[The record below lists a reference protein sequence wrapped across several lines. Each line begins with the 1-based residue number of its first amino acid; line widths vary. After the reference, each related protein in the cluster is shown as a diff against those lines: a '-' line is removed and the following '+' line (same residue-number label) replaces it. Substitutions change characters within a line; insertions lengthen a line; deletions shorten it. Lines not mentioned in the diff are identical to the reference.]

1 MKRFGKVFLVPD
13 NAYFCL
19 RLKLRIHCTA
29 LNNRNPHPHLSC
41 LMKNIF
47 TYSTAFVLGLGLLA
61 APEADAQQFSKR
73 KQYNSVGF
81 SLNAMNYFGDI
92 TPYTNF
98 TSLRLGATRV
108 GAGVSI
114 TRRFYPRVSGR
125 FGLSYGRISGSDAD
139 AADPNDPDA
148 KFRYNRNF
156 TFRNDILEASAVAI
170 IDLIE
175 NRNNYLKRPD
185 FVPYV
190 FAGIAGFYSNPKG
203 LVGKNSAGLSEGSY
217 IALSDLKT
225 EGPDHTYGSTQFS
238 IPFGGG
244 IRYRINRNFDASLE
258 IGWRKTFTDY
268 LDDVGGKY
276 AGAAALT
283 GSAAQQYFGNDITK
297 SITDN
302 TGTFTGFTNK
312 GEQRGDAGSKTDWYI
327 VTGVTLNYIL
337 TPRIKNP
344 KFR

>member
-1 MKRFGKVFLVPD
+1 
-13 NAYFCL
+13 
-19 RLKLRIHCTA
+19 
-29 LNNRNPHPHLSC
+29 
-41 LMKNIF
+41 MKNIF
-47 TYSTAFVLGLGLLA
+47 TYSTAFVLGLALVA
-61 APEADAQQFSKR
+61 TPEADAQQFSKR

-92 TPYTNF
+92 TPT
-98 TSLRLGATRV
+98 TSFASLKFGATRV

-125 FGLSYGRISGSDAD
+125 FGLSYGRISGSDAESANKD
-139 AADPNDPDA
+139 GADD

-156 TFRNDILEASAVAI
+156 DFRNDILEASAVAI
-170 IDLIE
+170 FDLIE

-190 FAGIAGFYSNPKG
+190 FAGVAGFYHNPKG
-203 LVGKNSAGLSEGSY
+203 KTASGEYIGL
-217 IALSDLKT
+217 ADLKT
-225 EGPDHTYGSTQFS
+225 EAQATAYGQTQFS

-268 LDDVGGKY
+268 IDDVGGKF
-276 AGAAALT
+276 AGPAALGLT
-283 GSAAQQYFGNDITK
+283 NPATPVSAMSAQQYFGYGITR
-297 SITDN
+297 SVASPDPAN
-302 TGTFTGFTNK
+302 PFPAFANQGSA
-312 GEQRGDAGSKTDWYI
+312 RGDSGNKTDWYI

>member
-1 MKRFGKVFLVPD
+1 
-13 NAYFCL
+13 
-19 RLKLRIHCTA
+19 
-29 LNNRNPHPHLSC
+29 
-41 LMKNIF
+41 MKNIF
-47 TYSTAFVLGLGLLA
+47 TYSSALVLGLALVA
-61 APEADAQQFSKR
+61 TPDADAQQFSKR
-73 KQYNSVGF
+73 KQYNSIGF
-81 SLNAMNYFGDI
+81 SLNAMNYFGDV
-92 TPYTNF
+92 TPVTNF

-114 TRRFYPRVSGR
+114 TRRFYPRISGR
-125 FGLSYGRISGSDAD
+125 FGVSYGRISGDDSQ
-139 AADPNDPDA
+139 AANSSDPDA
-148 KFRYNRNF
+148 RFRYNRNM

-190 FAGIAGFYSNPKG
+190 FVGVAGFYHNPKG
-203 LVGKNSAGLSEGSY
+203 LVGPGAPSNLTQGEY
-217 IALSDLKT
+217 VALADLKT
-225 EGPDHTYGSTQFS
+225 EGQSSAYGQTQFS

-276 AGAAALT
+276 ADLST
-283 GSAAQQYFGNDITK
+283 GTPAQQYFGGGITR
-297 SITDN
+297 SISQPNADFNPTKFPGFN
-302 TGTFTGFTNK
+302 TPGVA
-312 GEQRGDAGSKTDWYI
+312 QRGDTGNKTDWYI

>member
-1 MKRFGKVFLVPD
+1 
-13 NAYFCL
+13 
-19 RLKLRIHCTA
+19 
-29 LNNRNPHPHLSC
+29 
-41 LMKNIF
+41 MKNIF
-47 TYSTAFVLGLGLLA
+47 TYSSALVLGLALVA
-61 APEADAQQFSKR
+61 TPDADAQQFSKR
-73 KQYNSVGF
+73 KQYNSIGF
-81 SLNAMNYFGDI
+81 SLNAMNYFGDV
-92 TPYTNF
+92 TPVTNF

-114 TRRFYPRVSGR
+114 TRRFYPRLSGR
-125 FGLSYGRISGSDAD
+125 FGVSYGRISGDDSQ
-139 AADPNDPDA
+139 AANSSDPDA
-148 KFRYNRNF
+148 RFRYNRNMS
-156 TFRNDILEASAVAI
+156 FRNDILEASAVAI

-190 FAGIAGFYSNPKG
+190 FAGVAGFYHNPKG
-203 LVGKNSAGLSEGSY
+203 LVGPKAPSGLTEGEY
-217 IALSDLKT
+217 VALADLKT
-225 EGPDHTYGSTQFS
+225 EGQKDAYGQTQFS

-276 AGAAALT
+276 AEAAQLT
-283 GSAAQQYFGNDITK
+283 TTAQQYFGRDITR
-297 SITDN
+297 SISQPDN
-302 TGTFTGFTNK
+302 NFNPAKFPDFTK
-312 GEQRGDAGSKTDWYI
+312 GGAAQRGDTGNKTDWYI

>member
-1 MKRFGKVFLVPD
+1 
-13 NAYFCL
+13 
-19 RLKLRIHCTA
+19 
-29 LNNRNPHPHLSC
+29 
-41 LMKNIF
+41 MKNIF
-47 TYSTAFVLGLGLLA
+47 TYSTAFVLGLALVA
-61 APEADAQQFSKR
+61 TPDADAQQFSKR

-92 TPYTNF
+92 VPVTNF
-98 TSLRLGATRV
+98 TSLRFGATRV

-114 TRRFYPRVSGR
+114 TRRFYPRLSGR
-125 FGLSYGRISGSDAD
+125 FGVSYGRISGDDAL
-139 AADPNDPDA
+139 AADPSDPNA

-156 TFRNDILEASAVAI
+156 AFRNDILEASAVAI
-170 IDLIE
+170 VDLIE

-190 FAGIAGFYSNPKG
+190 FAGVAGFYHNPKG
-203 LVGKNSAGLSEGSY
+203 LYKDGTY
-217 IALSDLKT
+217 IDLQPLMT
-225 EGPDHTYGSTQFS
+225 EGQTTAYSKTQFA

-268 LDDVGGKY
+268 LDDVGGKF
-276 AGAAALT
+276 APLDKVSGT
-283 GSAAQQYFGNDITK
+283 PAQLYFANGITK
-297 SITDN
+297 SQ
-302 TGTFTGFTNK
+302 TGEFAQFTSPTS
-312 GEQRGDAGSKTDWYI
+312 QRGDSGNKTDWYI

>member
-1 MKRFGKVFLVPD
+1 
-13 NAYFCL
+13 
-19 RLKLRIHCTA
+19 
-29 LNNRNPHPHLSC
+29 
-41 LMKNIF
+41 MKNIF
-47 TYSTAFVLGLGLLA
+47 TYSTAFVLGLALVA
-61 APEADAQQFSKR
+61 TPDADAQQFSKR

-92 TPYTNF
+92 TPVTNF

-108 GAGVSI
+108 GAGISI
-114 TRRFYPRVSGR
+114 TRRFYPRLSGR
-125 FGLSYGRISGSDAD
+125 FGLSYGRISGDDSQ
-139 AADPNDPDA
+139 AADPNDPNA
-148 KFRYNRNF
+148 KFRNNRNF
-156 TFRNDILEASAVAI
+156 SFRNDILEASAVAI
-170 IDLIE
+170 VDLIE

-190 FAGIAGFYSNPKG
+190 FAGVAGFYHNPKG
-203 LVGKNSAGLSEGSY
+203 LYKDGTY
-217 IALSDLKT
+217 IDLQPLMT
-225 EGPDHTYGSTQFS
+225 EGQTTAYSKTQFS

-276 AGAAALT
+276 APLDKVSST
-283 GSAAQQYFGNDITK
+283 PAQLYFANGITK
-297 SITDN
+297 SQSGEFTHFTDP
-302 TGTFTGFTNK
+302 TS
-312 GEQRGDAGSKTDWYI
+312 QRGDSGNKKDWYI

>member
-1 MKRFGKVFLVPD
+1 
-13 NAYFCL
+13 
-19 RLKLRIHCTA
+19 
-29 LNNRNPHPHLSC
+29 
-41 LMKNIF
+41 MKNIF
-47 TYSTAFVLGLGLLA
+47 TYSTAVVLGLALVA
-61 APEADAQQFSKR
+61 TPDADAQQFSKR

-81 SLNAMNYFGDI
+81 SVNAVNYFGDV
-92 TPYTNF
+92 TPVTNF

-108 GAGVSI
+108 GAGVSL
-114 TRRFYPRVSGR
+114 TRRFYPRLSGR
-125 FGLSYGRISGSDAD
+125 FGLSYGRISGDD
-139 AADPNDPDA
+139 KLAADPNDSDA

-156 TFRNDILEASAVAI
+156 AFRNDIVEASAVAI
-170 IDLIE
+170 FDLIE

-190 FAGIAGFYSNPKG
+190 FAGVAGFYHNPKG
-203 LVGKNSAGLSEGSY
+203 LVGPDAPTSL
-217 IALSDLKT
+217 T
-225 EGPDHTYGSTQFS
+225 EGEYVSLAELRTENQVSAYSKTQFS

-258 IGWRKTFTDY
+258 IGWRKTFFDY

-276 AGAAALT
+276 ALDSELSSGA
-283 GSAAQQYFGNDITK
+283 QKYFGRDITR
-297 SITDN
+297 SQ
-302 TGTFTGFTNK
+302 TGDFTNFLSK
-312 GEQRGDAGSKTDWYI
+312 DANNRTARGDNGNRTDWYI

>member
-1 MKRFGKVFLVPD
+1 
-13 NAYFCL
+13 
-19 RLKLRIHCTA
+19 
-29 LNNRNPHPHLSC
+29 
-41 LMKNIF
+41 MKNIF
-47 TYSTAFVLGLGLLA
+47 TYSTAFVLGLALVA
-61 APEADAQQFSKR
+61 TPDAEAQQFSKR

-92 TPYTNF
+92 TPETNF

-108 GAGVSI
+108 GAGVSL
-114 TRRFYPRVSGR
+114 TRRLFPRVSAR
-125 FGLSYGRISGSDAD
+125 LGLSYGRTSGDDSQ
-139 AADPNDPDA
+139 AADQNGADSR
-148 KFRYNRNF
+148 FRYNRNMN
-156 TFRNDILEASAVAI
+156 FRNDLIEASGVVI
-170 IDLIE
+170 VDLIE

-190 FAGIAGFYSNPKG
+190 FAGVAGFYSNPQG
-203 LVGKNSAGLSEGSY
+203 LDASGNYVDLQP
-217 IALSDLKT
+217 LKT
-225 EGPDHTYGSTQFS
+225 EGQATAYGKTQFS

-268 LDDVGGKY
+268 IDDAGGKY
-276 AGAAALT
+276 APVSALASDA
-283 GSAAQQYFGNDITK
+283 SAYFGHNITRDRTK
-297 SITDN
+297 FPGFDN
-302 TGTFTGFTNK
+302 A
-312 GEQRGDAGSKTDWYI
+312 GEARGDTGNKTDWYI

>member
-1 MKRFGKVFLVPD
+1 
-13 NAYFCL
+13 
-19 RLKLRIHCTA
+19 
-29 LNNRNPHPHLSC
+29 
-41 LMKNIF
+41 MKNIF
-47 TYSTAFVLGLGLLA
+47 TYSAAVVLGLALVA
-61 APEADAQQFSKR
+61 TPEADAQQFSKR
-73 KQYNSVGF
+73 KQYNSIGF
-81 SLNAMNYFGDI
+81 SLNAMNYFGDL
-92 TPYTNF
+92 TPATSF

-114 TRRFYPRVSGR
+114 TRRFYPRLSGR
-125 FGLSYGRISGSDAD
+125 FGLSYGRISGDDSFANDQ
-139 AADPNDPDA
+139 DPDA
-148 KFRYNRNF
+148 RFRNNRNMN
-156 TFRNDILEASAVAI
+156 FRNDILEASAVAI
-170 IDLIE
+170 FDLIE

-190 FAGIAGFYSNPKG
+190 FVGVAGFYTNPQG
-203 LVGKNSAGLSEGSY
+203 LDKAGNYVDLQP
-217 IALSDLKT
+217 LKT
-225 EGPDHTYGSTQFS
+225 EGQASAYGKTQFS

-276 AGAAALT
+276 ADPAKLT
-283 GSAAQQYFGNDITK
+283 TETAQYFGRGITK
-297 SITDN
+297 DRVKYPGFDN
-302 TGTFTGFTNK
+302 A
-312 GEQRGDAGSKTDWYI
+312 GEQRGDSGNKTDWYI

>member
-1 MKRFGKVFLVPD
+1 
-13 NAYFCL
+13 
-19 RLKLRIHCTA
+19 
-29 LNNRNPHPHLSC
+29 
-41 LMKNIF
+41 
-47 TYSTAFVLGLGLLA
+47 
-61 APEADAQQFSKR
+61 
-73 KQYNSVGF
+73 
-81 SLNAMNYFGDI
+81 MNYFGDI
-92 TPYTNF
+92 TPVTSF

-125 FGLSYGRISGSDAD
+125 FGLAYGRISGSDAA
-139 AADPNDPDA
+139 AADPGGPDSR
-148 KFRYNRNF
+148 FRYNRNM

-170 IDLIE
+170 FDLIE

-190 FAGIAGFYSNPKG
+190 FAGIAGFYNNPKG
-203 LVGKNSAGLSEGSY
+203 LVGANNQGLAVGSY
-217 IALSDLKT
+217 VDLAEART
-225 EGPDHTYGSTQFS
+225 EGQSSAYSKTQLA

-268 LDDVGGKY
+268 IDDVGGKY
-276 AGAAALT
+276 ADVAVLSA
-283 GSAAQQYFGNDITK
+283 GSQRYFGNEITRSK
-297 SITDN
+297 SGDFAN
-302 TGTFTGFTNK
+302 FTRP
-312 GEQRGDAGSKTDWYI
+312 GEARGDTGNKTDWYI
-327 VTGVTLNYIL
+327 VTGITLNYIL